1 MAWCALIRRW
11 NKERKSYQS
20 LTLRIE
26 DTQEPGCLVRLYEG
40 ETAAG
45 EALADTPQL
54 AMDKAIQLAR
64 AYLKDPS
71 ITEDSL
77 TWLQA
82 P

>member
-1 MAWCALIRRW
+1 MAWCALIRSW
-11 NKERKSYQS
+11 NKERKSYQC

-54 AMDKAIQLAR
+54 AMAKAIQLAR
-64 AYLKDPS
+64 AHLKDTS

-77 TWLQA
+77 SWVQA